1 MVWLFESSKGIELP
15 THDPADLTPAV
26 MLDLLR
32 QAALHYFPQLAPDTA
47 KVAT

>member
-1 MVWLFESSKGIELP
+1 
-15 THDPADLTPAV
+15 